1 MTTTTFAAHQAAN
14 QRRRDAI
21 GQFATESHLEADVAL
36 LDPSATSHADEAIKE
51 LSGAELM
58 AAARASVRTHAFNKG
73 VRFVGED
80 DMVQETLEAVLQ
92 YKAKNGQ
99 IVITRPYVHAVGA
112 GIVAHAARG
121 RLRAEDRKAIGIF
134 TARVDE
140 LEREFDRRLTGAE
153 KDEVAARIRDRWEDP
168 RHRPSTDFVA
178 LAEIQT
184 LSLSAPMLMPKESW
198 SGGHGGASTLLDI
211 ISESDGFSTTL
222 SPDDDGLS
230 VEPGSDAA
238 RVLSGEETSQV
249 KNRNGVWDMYA
260 SLTGIPTAAPSR
272 LSPRGA
278 SAAKVA
284 IAQAGGATEA
294 AKTWLSGETSQATD
308 ALFSP
313 FGALDDQGRDDVAG
327 ALVQRPAYAEE
338 MWASAVS
345 TSTRKPR

>member
-1 MTTTTFAAHQAAN
+1 MTTLTFAAHQAAN

-58 AAARASVRTHAFNKG
+58 AAARASVRTHAFRKG
-73 VRFVGED
+73 VRFVGEE

-92 YKAKNGQ
+92 CKANNGQ

-134 TARVDE
+134 TAKVDE

-153 KDEVAARIRDRWEDP
+153 KDQLAARIRDDWEDP

-178 LAEIQT
+178 LAQVRV
-184 LSLSAPMLMPKESW
+184 LSLSTPL
-198 SGGHGGASTLLDI
+198 STPTRFKAVTILD
-211 ISESDGFSTTL
+211 TL
-222 SPDDDGLS
+222 SNSAVSSPDDDGLS
-230 VEPGSDAA
+230 VDPGSDAA
-238 RVLSGEETSQV
+238 RVLSGQETSQV
-249 KNRNGVWDMYA
+249 KKRNGAWDMYA
-260 SLTGIPTAAPSR
+260 SLAGIPAATPSR
-272 LSPRGA
+272 MSPRGA
-278 SAAKVA
+278 SAAKAVVA
-284 IAQAGGATEA
+284 GGGGATAA

-327 ALVQRPAYAEE
+327 ALVQRAAYAEE

-345 TSTRKPR
+345 TATRKPR